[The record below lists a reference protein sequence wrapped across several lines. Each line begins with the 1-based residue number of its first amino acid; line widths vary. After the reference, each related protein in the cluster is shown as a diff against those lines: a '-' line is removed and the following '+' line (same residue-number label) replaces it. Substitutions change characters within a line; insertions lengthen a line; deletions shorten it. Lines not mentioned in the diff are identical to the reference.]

1 MSNMKRTA
9 KSKFLSEELEDFI
22 NESQYVKDS
31 PKNKKVQK
39 RNKIETFVE
48 EEMPKLGDNQA
59 VAKRRKVDAVSYGNN
74 TQQKVLKTMSQQIQS
89 RKFHSAGQGLGTI
102 NMLSPT
108 GETHIK
114 KLVKQYEKLKSE
126 GVPENELV
134 EKCTA
139 AVDSQRQPEAP
150 PTKIIVKNPESA
162 TAQVLAEAD
171 LKNIFNKSDD
181 K

>member
-1 MSNMKRTA
+1 
-9 KSKFLSEELEDFI
+9 
-22 NESQYVKDS
+22 
-31 PKNKKVQK
+31 
-39 RNKIETFVE
+39 
-48 EEMPKLGDNQA
+48 
-59 VAKRRKVDAVSYGNN
+59 
-74 TQQKVLKTMSQQIQS
+74 
-89 RKFHSAGQGLGTI
+89 
-102 NMLSPT
+102 MLSPT

-114 KLVKQYEKLKSE
+114 KLVKHYEKLKSE

-139 AVDSQRQPEAP
+139 AVDSQRQAEAP
-150 PTKIIVKNPESA
+150 PIKIIAKNPESA

>member
-1 MSNMKRTA
+1 MASSRLERIGTIFTRVEGLLTRGAMKPDDRPLWFDIYKA
-9 KSKFLSEELEDFI
+9 FPPLMEPKFARPQPEIKPIRQILYQED
-22 NESQYVKDS
+22 V
-31 PKNKKVQK
+31 V
-39 RNKIETFVE
+39 R
-48 EEMPKLGDNQA
+48 A
-59 VAKRRKVDAVSYGNN
+59 
-74 TQQKVLKTMSQQIQS
+74 
-89 RKFHSAGQGLGTI
+89 KFHSAGQGLGTI